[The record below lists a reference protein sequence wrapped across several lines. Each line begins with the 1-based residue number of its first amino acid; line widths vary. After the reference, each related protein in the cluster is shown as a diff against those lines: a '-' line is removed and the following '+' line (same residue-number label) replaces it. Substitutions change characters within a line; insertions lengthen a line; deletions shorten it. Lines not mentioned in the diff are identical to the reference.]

1 MFPDISDLNDQVF
14 SIMPAALTGSVV
26 RTMGMTV
33 AIADFPAPIG
43 AIVEVQPQAGAAV
56 RGEVV
61 GFHDDLTLVYPFGRL
76 DGIRRGNRARL
87 VCTSRFLR
95 VGQAV
100 LGRILDAHGN
110 CVDGLPQPHN
120 HHRAALDRSPP
131 TPTERPPI
139 NQTLAT
145 GVRSIDGLLTCGL
158 GQRIGIF
165 SGSGVGKSMTLGMIA
180 RYTTADVI
188 VIALIGERGREVNEF
203 IQRDLGQ
210 EGLSRA
216 VIVVATADE
225 PAILRVQSALTATSV
240 AEHFRDQGKNVLLLM
255 DSITRF
261 AMAQREIGL
270 AAGEPPTTHGYPP
283 SVFGLLPRLV
293 ERAGRTT
300 TGSITALYSVL
311 VEGDD
316 LDEPISDA
324 VRGLLDGHI
333 VLSRKF
339 AMRGHYPP
347 IDVLKSL
354 SRLMPSLVTEQHL
367 QAATIVREAL
377 AIHRDHEDLISVG
390 AYRQGTNPA
399 VDTAIRVNEEINQY
413 LRQSVDE
420 PSSLDSSWTALQNLA
435 ARCRAGAN
443 VTTIAPTDNDTD
455 RHDLRGAA

>member
-14 SIMPAALTGSVV
+14 SIMPTALTGSVV

-61 GFHDDLTLVYPFGRL
+61 GFRDDLTLVYPFGRL

-120 HHRAALDRSPP
+120 HHRAGLDRSPP

-139 NQTLAT
+139 NQTLVT

-203 IQRDLGQ
+203 IQRDLGK
-210 EGLSRA
+210 EGLARA

-240 AEHFRDQGKNVLLLM
+240 AEHFRDQGKKRFVIDGLDYPDLQWPNVKL
-255 DSITRF
+255 DSRQVSRRQPTVTLHPYS
-261 AMAQREIGL
+261 AYSQDLSNGPAVAQRE
-270 AAGEPPTTHGYPP
+270 A
-283 SVFGLLPRLV
+283 SQ
-293 ERAGRTT
+293 
-300 TGSITALYSVL
+300 
-311 VEGDD
+311 
-316 LDEPISDA
+316 
-324 VRGLLDGHI
+324 
-333 VLSRKF
+333 
-339 AMRGHYPP
+339 HY
-347 IDVLKSL
+347 IQSL
-354 SRLMPSLVTEQHL
+354 SR
-367 QAATIVREAL
+367 
-377 AIHRDHEDLISVG
+377 
-390 AYRQGTNPA
+390 
-399 VDTAIRVNEEINQY
+399 
-413 LRQSVDE
+413 
-420 PSSLDSSWTALQNLA
+420 
-435 ARCRAGAN
+435 
-443 VTTIAPTDNDTD
+443 VTTLTSRSATPSEDYWMDMLYFLASLQCVVTILLSTF
-455 RHDLRGAA
+455 

>member
-1 MFPDISDLNDQVF
+1 
-14 SIMPAALTGSVV
+14 MPAALTGSVV

-61 GFHDDLTLVYPFGRL
+61 GFRDDLTLVYPFGRL

-95 VGQAV
+95 VGQSV

-120 HHRAALDRSPP
+120 HNRTALDRSPP
-131 TPTERPPI
+131 APTERLPI
-139 NQTLAT
+139 NEILTT

-165 SGSGVGKSMTLGMIA
+165 SGAGVGKSMTLGMIA

-210 EGLSRA
+210 EGLARA

-283 SVFGLLPRLV
+283 SVFSLLPRLV
-293 ERAGRTT
+293 ERAGCST

-324 VRGLLDGHI
+324 VRGLLDGHV
-333 VLSRKF
+333 VLARKL
-339 AMRGHYPP
+339 ANRGHYPP

-354 SRLMPSLVTEQHL
+354 SRLMPSLVTKQHL
-367 QAATIVREAL
+367 QAAQLVRETL

-399 VDTAIRVNEEINQY
+399 VDTAIRVNEEINRY
-413 LRQSVDE
+413 LRQSADE
-420 PSSLDSSWTALQNLA
+420 PSSLDTSWSALQNLA
-435 ARCRAGAN
+435 ARCRTQAN
-443 VTTIAPTDNDTD
+443 LTETSPTNNDMG